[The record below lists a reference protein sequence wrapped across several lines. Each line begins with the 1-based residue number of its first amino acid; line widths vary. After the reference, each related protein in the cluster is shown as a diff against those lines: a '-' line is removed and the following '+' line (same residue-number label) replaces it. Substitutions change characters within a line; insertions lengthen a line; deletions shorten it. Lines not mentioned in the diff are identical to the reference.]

1 MARVWCSALSE
12 VGHSGGGDFHPSL
25 MGMEVCPRLV
35 KATTSHRPLGGSVVH
50 NRCAECVRE
59 EEGAGQGCGS
69 LETLGSD
76 SGFAVCH

>member
-1 MARVWCSALSE
+1 MAGVWCSARSE

-25 MGMEVCPRLV
+25 MGMEV
-35 KATTSHRPLGGSVVH
+35 KATTSHRRLGGSVVH
-50 NRCAECVRE
+50 NRCAGWVRE